1 MVLGCGIPYVDMKG
15 TEEDWIKLGQKVK
28 TLRKTLEPI
37 HRAIGLNGW
46 WGRVRIEFL
55 LWWGVNMIYVWGK
68 NCTLNENW
76 QNV

>member
-37 HRAIGLNGW
+37 HRAIGLDGW

-55 LWWGVNMIYVWGK
+55 LDLGFRSKLNIYSKKIIVF
-68 NCTLNENW
+68 CE
-76 QNV
+76 

>member
-37 HRAIGLNGW
+37 HRAIGLDGW

-55 LWWGVNMIYVWGK
+55 LWGVG
-68 NCTLNENW
+68 
-76 QNV
+76 QNYLGFGAKIEH

>member
-46 WGRVRIEFL
+46 WGRVRIKFL
-55 LWWGVNMIYVWGK
+55 LRGGG
-68 NCTLNENW
+68 
-76 QNV
+76 QNDAGFGAKIEH